1 MDLQLAGRVALV
13 TGASAGIGAGAARAL
28 AREGASVVA
37 AGRRADGLREL
48 SELVHADGTH
58 SGFVLVEADL
68 AAAGGVARVAQDAVR
83 ALGAIDI
90 LVNCAGASRPLTGE
104 ADDAFWDEAFA
115 LNFTSVRKLSEA
127 VLPAMRERGYGRI
140 VNVTGTMEPRNVN
153 AAAPA
158 KAAVHVW
165 AKGLATEVA
174 RDGVTINN
182 IMPGRINS
190 KQIREKLHPTE
201 ASRAAFI
208 ERYIPI
214 GYFGEPSDV
223 GALIAFLASPLA
235 RYITGASIP
244 VDGGMYHQSF

>member
-1 MDLQLAGRVALV
+1 
-13 TGASAGIGAGAARAL
+13 
-28 AREGASVVA
+28 
-37 AGRRADGLREL
+37 
-48 SELVHADGTH
+48 
-58 SGFVLVEADL
+58 
-68 AAAGGVARVAQDAVR
+68 
-83 ALGAIDI
+83 
-90 LVNCAGASRPLTGE
+90 
-104 ADDAFWDEAFA
+104 
-115 LNFTSVRKLSEA
+115 
-127 VLPAMRERGYGRI
+127 
-140 VNVTGTMEPRNVN
+140 VN

-201 ASRAAFI
+201 ASRTAFI

-214 GYFGEPSDV
+214 GYFGEPDDV
-223 GALIAFLASPLA
+223 GALIACLASPLA

-244 VDGGMYHQSF
+244 VDGGMYHQAF